1 MKRSLLTIGACLLAA
16 GIASAQEHG
25 GKVDWVRDADF
36 GLSKAR
42 VEGRAAMLYFTATW

>member
-1 MKRSLLTIGACLLAA
+1 MKLALMAFTGCILAA

-25 GKVDWVRDADF
+25 GKVDWVRDATF
-36 GLSKAR
+36 GLSKAK